1 MLRNHSGWAWRFVA
15 FLFLLFLYGPTVRG
29 APLLGLPPIRPV
41 IPSKPYT
48 PSSYSIS
55 GYVYDDFSDQGV
67 KLPGDA
73 GLAAVQITLLQ
84 YASTGT
90 QSFTTFTNSAGY
102 YDFGNL
108 TAGDSYNIQE
118 TQPTYFTT
126 TADNL
131 GYFQGASGGT
141 LTVPPPAS
149 NGSPAPPNGFSGITF
164 APISTGVYSAVNYNF
179 GESPTDFPLYGV
191 PGKPY
196 IPGGAAPGPSATFS
210 TSLSLVGNND
220 RFLAGPG
227 AGSLDLSATVS
238 NTAAAGSGGLN
249 WGTSPSSGAGFTP
262 ASYTNQAPGTALTL
276 TGSVNGANL
285 SSGTQN
291 ATLTVSGR
299 IGSNGKLTSATASV
313 LIDPVYSRGIDSVST
328 ANLGRI
334 MAGATTLPQTVTVT
348 SAGAYLNYS
357 NLTMN
362 GGATA
367 GTTDANGNYSVV
379 NGAATT
385 FDGTTTTNSGVAF
398 SAQFASSLSGTIS
411 STAAIP
417 GNTGLFTGETLA
429 AGTPA
434 LPTLNVPY
442 TATVLQQRQLAPATG
457 TSTSPLTVSTTG
469 GGFLFGAVVP
479 VSGYSVMS
487 NTDSNHTTSVYVT
500 GSANAIFGI
509 LAGDGV
515 TVVPYSPATSIGQVF
530 VTQQTLVNSA
540 GVTSVPLAISLQNLG
555 PYFGIA
561 GLNVVT
567 AEQASVKD
575 PGGYAPVSFTYQVS
589 NVGYAAT
596 GGSDSTGAQAF
607 RRSALGDVPRRF
619 EPRHVQSGLGRQQL
633 VHGSDAHLAGGF
645 RRHRRREFHDDRL
658 QRHDA
663 DGPLQSHVERQGHG
677 RQPVRHPRQHGA
689 HDHRQRE
696 HVLAQSKRGGER
708 LTGLVGDGE
717 TPAGSQVARQRRR
730 RRCGH
735 SQRHDLCHGDDLRR
749 RHQQRLGGHFKADDH
764 LRFLSRQAGHHGLR
778 LRLGERGPD
787 SRARGPGRNGCRRHA
802 DGFPGHRVCRSPG
815 PDARRAAGRLGRKL
829 GRRFGAGR
837 SGNFVGDSQQ
847 RRRRVRRGARA
858 VDVRAV
864 GRRHRRP
871 APVSGPPKAIAAP
884 NRPQRS
890 GAMQSL
896 SWSLQQ
902 AHAVCRLQ
910 ITAHGVCLLH

>member
-84 YASTGT
+84 YSSTGT

-596 GGSDSTGAQAF
+596 GGSDSTGAQLFGAPL
-607 RRSALGDVPRRF
+607 SATF
-619 EPRHVQSGLGRQQL
+619 
-633 VHGSDAHLAGGF
+633 
-645 RRHRRREFHDDRL
+645 
-658 QRHDA
+658 
-663 DGPLQSHVERQGHG
+663 
-677 RQPVRHPRQHGA
+677 
-689 HDHRQRE
+689 
-696 HVLAQSKRGGER
+696 
-708 LTGLVGDGE
+708 
-717 TPAGSQVARQRRR
+717 PAGSSLATFNPALVGSNSYTGVTLTSLVASAGTAGANSTTTGYNGTTLTDPYNPTSNVKGTVGSQCDILDSTALTTTANVSMSWRNRNAVENGSLVLSATEKLPPGVKWLVSDVVDVAGIPSGTTYAMEMTFDDGINSVLEGTSRPTTISGSYLAKLVTTGSVSVWENAALTLVPGGLAETGVADTLTDFLATEYADHPGLTHDELLADLAGSWGVDLVPGGVGTSWAILNNGGGEFAVVPEPSTFALLGAGIVVLLLYRARRR
-730 RRCGH
+730 RLPP
-735 SQRHDLCHGDDLRR
+735 QTV
-749 RHQQRLGGHFKADDH
+749 
-764 LRFLSRQAGHHGLR
+764 
-778 LRLGERGPD
+778 
-787 SRARGPGRNGCRRHA
+787 RNA
-802 DGFPGHRVCRSPG
+802 
-815 PDARRAAGRLGRKL
+815 
-829 GRRFGAGR
+829 
-837 SGNFVGDSQQ
+837 
-847 RRRRVRRGARA
+847 
-858 VDVRAV
+858 
-864 GRRHRRP
+864 P
-871 APVSGPPKAIAAP
+871 APCNP
-884 NRPQRS
+884 
-890 GAMQSL
+890 
-896 SWSLQQ
+896 
-902 AHAVCRLQ
+902 
-910 ITAHGVCLLH
+910 